1 MGSTGKF
8 GKGPQAVLDNWADA
22 HYDTITEG
30 IRSHFAQALSILPQ
44 LLEDELSAI
53 RAAGGRG
60 SSALEDHQR
69 ELNYRNTLI
78 AQKLAEEAAQTLLAN
93 AFYGSDPL
101 GKTPFDFVRQWRPG
115 TPLSHIKDAWTN
127 AYTAAYNA
135 QLLAAGSQALSAQAN
150 QLAAAIAA
158 LEAQEAERAAAQA
171 HAAAEQAAAE
181 ARARNLAEEEARR
194 KAEADGVAA
203 EAQAEADR
211 AATLGAASTIPTP
224 FLNGARVV
232 PVLNAAGGVLT
243 AAVRSAI
250 AALGSAAASV
260 ASGLAVGVGALV
272 YSSKIGNG
280 ELPEHYGVSLPL
292 ADLASYSEAD
302 LTSVA
307 AAGGTVE
314 LPYRIDARSTPDGQT
329 ELFVVATGAA
339 DIPTQVQVV
348 SGTYDSNQN
357 AYTATIPTVPPTTL
371 TWTPIVIPTSSSTAL
386 PAEHPEL
393 PVYAGTSATPVV
405 VQIETLPGVSIT
417 VKDLII
423 VHPADSGLPPIYIA
437 LNSPYPGATVKG
449 AYSGRYYNPEKAG
462 GATLNLDWSNAVI
475 TAEGVELVKL
485 HTGRFGYSAE
495 NEVMIDRLARILSG
509 EIPPTDTDK
518 RYYTHELREL
528 ERYRELGVADG
539 TTPDD
544 DEKSSEVWNNAHTG
558 ALEDYKIKDDVNL
571 LYTPEALK
579 SVNKKTAN

>member
-1 MGSTGKF
+1 MSEKNIVVDRGIPMTPPSVGGSTLINNPFGPGGGPDGSQTSQFDREGPLGSTGKF

-22 HYDTITEG
+22 HYDTITES
-30 IRSHFAQALSILPQ
+30 IRSNFAQALSILPQ

-78 AQKLAEEAAQTLLAN
+78 AQKHAEQAAQTLLAN

-158 LEAQEAERAAAQA
+158 LEAQEAERAA
-171 HAAAEQAAAE
+171 
-181 ARARNLAEEEARR
+181 
-194 KAEADGVAA
+194 
-203 EAQAEADR
+203 
-211 AATLGAASTIPTP
+211 TLGAASTIPTP

-232 PVLNAAGGVLT
+232 PVLDAAGGVLT

-292 ADLASYSEAD
+292 ADLASHSEAD

-339 DIPTQVQVV
+339 DIPTQVPVV

-371 TWTPIVIPTSSSTAL
+371 TWTPIVIPTSSSTTL

-393 PVYAGTSATPVV
+393 PVYAGTSATPIV

-417 VKDLII
+417 VTDLII

-437 LNSPYPGATVKG
+437 FNSPYPGATVKG

-462 GATLNLDWSNAVI
+462 A
-475 TAEGVELVKL
+475 
-485 HTGRFGYSAE
+485 
-495 NEVMIDRLARILSG
+495 
-509 EIPPTDTDK
+509 PP
-518 RYYTHELREL
+518 
-528 ERYRELGVADG
+528 
-539 TTPDD
+539 
-544 DEKSSEVWNNAHTG
+544 
-558 ALEDYKIKDDVNL
+558 
-571 LYTPEALK
+571 
-579 SVNKKTAN
+579 